1 MQQKAGDDKDAR
13 PDLQFGTRV
22 RLAALRFVVAFGSR
36 HFVGDGKP
44 NRQGNVEQKCTQQDD
59 FKHFDDVVGTHEV
72 TESVVPSAAV
82 VSQDTQIRRGM
93 EQQEDA

>member
-1 MQQKAGDDKDAR
+1 MCLG
-13 PDLQFGTRV
+13 
-22 RLAALRFVVAFGSR
+22 ALWLMVAFGSGD
-36 HFVGDGKP
+36 FVVDGQP
-44 NRQGNVEQKCTQQDD
+44 DSQNDVQQQSAKQYD
-59 FKHFDDVVGTHEV
+59 FKGFHDIVGTHEV